1 MADSELTMAVSGMT
15 CASCAV
21 RVEKALRRLPGVTA
35 ADVNLAD
42 DHVRVLFDAGQSGPL
57 DLQQAVERA
66 GYGVI
71 TDELSL
77 HVGGMTCASCV
88 ARVEKALRR
97 IPGVLEAD
105 VNLADERAHL
115 RLAAGVVSADTVAA
129 AVERAGYSAV
139 LPQADEQATADVEER
154 ARAEEM
160 ARRTRRL
167 RVATAFS
174 IPLFVLS
181 MARDFGLIS
190 PWLIGAGAEMAV
202 EMAGS
207 SMAEM
212 MAMIAAR
219 DDLWN
224 WLFLLLATPVQFYA
238 AAEFYRQAW
247 RALRARTAN
256 MDTLIVV
263 GSSAAYLFSTGL
275 MISGASGHVYFETA
289 ALIIALILLGKWLEA
304 RAKRMTG
311 AAIRALIQLQPQ
323 SARVIRGTQEI
334 DLPLRDVRS
343 GDMVIARPGER
354 IAVDGVI
361 VSGRTAVDE
370 SMLTGESMPV
380 EKTAGDRVF
389 GATINRSGSIQYRA
403 TRIGKDSALAQIVR
417 LVREAQ
423 GSRAPVQALVDRI
436 SAVFVPVVLVVAVL
450 TLAVWLLAGAGFT
463 EALIFAVAVLV
474 IACPCALGL
483 ATPTAVMVGTGRA
496 AANGMLIRNAQALEQ
511 AATLETIVVDK
522 TGTLTNGR
530 PTVTDLMTADGNVA
544 WPVQQPTG
552 AQRRLLEIAAAV
564 ERRSEHPIAQA
575 IVQAAVNAGIPAE
588 GTVDIEVQAGMGVTA
603 QVEGVKVLIG
613 NARHLAAAGIAVDDY
628 AALTGDWQE
637 SGKTP
642 VYVALDGAVIGALAV
657 ADTLRPHSVEAVADL
672 RRRGIRVVMLT
683 GDQRRTALAVA
694 RELGLAPDDV
704 VAEVLPADK
713 AAAVRQ
719 LQQQSGRPARTA
731 MVGDGIND
739 APALA
744 QADVGIA
751 LAGGTDVAVEAADV
765 TLMRADLRLIVDT
778 VQLSRATT
786 ATIRWNLFWAFAYNV
801 VLIPV
806 AAGLLYPWTGWQLS
820 PILAAAAMAFSSI
833 FVISNSLRLRS
844 MKLTAAADSR

>member
-1 MADSELTMAVSGMT
+1 VADSELTLAVSGMT
-15 CASCAV
+15 CASCAL
-21 RVEKALRRLPGVTA
+21 RVEKALCRVPGVTA
-35 ADVNLAD
+35 AEVNLAD
-42 DHVRVLFDAGQSGPL
+42 DHVRVHFDATQSGPVQ
-57 DLQQAVERA
+57 LQQAVERA

-71 TDELSL
+71 TDELAV

-97 IPGVLEAD
+97 IPGVLAAD
-105 VNLADERAHL
+105 VNLADERAYL
-115 RLAAGVVSADTVAA
+115 RFTAGAVMADTVAA
-129 AVERAGYSAV
+129 VIERAGYTAV
-139 LPQADEQATADVEER
+139 LPQADEQATVDVEER
-154 ARAEEM
+154 ARADEM
-160 ARRTRRL
+160 GRRTRRL
-167 RVATAFS
+167 TVAMAFS

-181 MARDFGLIS
+181 MSRDFGLIA
-190 PWLIGAGAEMAV
+190 PWLVGPGAAMAAEMAG
-202 EMAGS
+202 A

-219 DDLWN
+219 DDLLN
-224 WLFLLLATPVQFYA
+224 WLFLVLATPVQFYA
-238 AAEFYRQAW
+238 GADFYRQAW
-247 RALRARTAN
+247 RALVARTAN

-263 GSSAAYLFSTGL
+263 GSSAAYLFSTVL
-275 MISGASGHVYFETA
+275 LLSGAAGHVYFETA
-289 ALIIALILLGKWLEA
+289 ALIIALILLGKWLES
-304 RAKRMTG
+304 RAKRMTS

-343 GDMVIARPGER
+343 GDMIIARPGER

-361 VSGRTAVDE
+361 VSGRTAIDE

-380 EKTAGDRVF
+380 EKAAGDRVF
-389 GATINRSGSIQYRA
+389 GATINRSGSIQFRA

-423 GSRAPVQALVDRI
+423 GSRAPVQALVDRV
-436 SAVFVPVVLVVAVL
+436 SAVFVPVVLTIAVL
-450 TLAVWLLAGAGFT
+450 TFIAWLIAGAGFT
-463 EALIFAVAVLV
+463 ESLIFAVAVLV

-496 AANGMLIRNAQALEQ
+496 AAHGILIRNAQALEQ
-511 AATLETIVVDK
+511 AATLEAIVIDK

-530 PTVTDLMTADGNVA
+530 PVVTDVMTGDGSSS
-544 WPVQQPTG
+544 WPQGQLTS
-552 AQRRLLEIAAAV
+552 AQRRLLEVAAAV

-575 IVQAAVNAGIPAE
+575 VVLAAAEAGIAVE
-588 GTVDIEVQAGMGVTA
+588 GTVDIQVQAGMGVTA
-603 QVEGVKVLIG
+603 QMSGVPVFIG
-613 NARHLAAAGIAVDDY
+613 NARYLAAAGLSVDQY
-628 AALTGDWQE
+628 RQQTEAWQE
-637 SGKTP
+637 TGKTP
-642 VYVALDGAVIGALAV
+642 VYVAYGDAVIGAIAV
-657 ADTLRPHSVEAVADL
+657 ADTVREHSHSAVTEL
-672 RRRGIRVVMLT
+672 RRRGLRVVMLT

-694 RELGLAPDDV
+694 RQLGLPQEDV

-719 LQQQSGRPARTA
+719 LQQQAGRPLRIA

-751 LAGGTDVAVEAADV
+751 LASGTDVAVEAADV
-765 TLMRADLRLIVDT
+765 TLMRADLRLIADT

-801 VLIPV
+801 VLIPI

-844 MKLTAAADSR
+844 ITLTSATSR